1 MFSRRGESIDYSV
14 IPRPYLSRILS
25 NRKKM
30 IVNRR
35 HFIAALTTGLGAT
48 ACRPTRLPD
57 RNAAHVRV
65 TGCEVF
71 HVGVNRRGT
80 WVIPRL
86 ETNAGLTGI
95 GDASQAG
102 PDDPQI
108 PKIHEYAE
116 LLKGRSVYDIEWFRQ
131 KTLPEAARHLP
142 AAACAMS
149 GLEQA
154 LYDIQGQ
161 IAGIP
166 TFQLFGGKVRDKVRN
181 YANINRSVDERNP
194 KGFATMAERARRA
207 GFDAIKLA
215 PFDGMPLDGTTTEIE
230 NYTALGIDCARLV
243 REVLGSDGDLLI
255 DAHSYFDLE
264 RGLRLAGDLEPHDL
278 FWLEEVSD
286 DWETLASINR
296 AVSMPT
302 AGGEFLHGV
311 KQNHRYIAAGAADI
325 LMPDVK
331 YCSGMLELKRIAA
344 LAEGAGLP
352 VSPHG
357 PASPVGNMSATH
369 ICAGLSNFLILE
381 HSFGEVPWRAELVD
395 PPEVI
400 AGGYLAVPDRP
411 GFGIRINEKVA
422 QRYKV

>member
-1 MFSRRGESIDYSV
+1 M
-14 IPRPYLSRILS
+14 
-25 NRKKM
+25 
-30 IVNRR
+30 NRR
-35 HFIAALTTGLGAT
+35 HFIASLMTGLGAT
-48 ACRPTRLPD
+48 ACRPTQLPD

-131 KTLPEAARHLP
+131 KTLPEAARQLP

-154 LYDIQGQ
+154 LYDIQGK

-194 KGFATMAERARRA
+194 KGFAAMAERAQQA

-215 PFDGMPLDGTTTEIE
+215 PFDGMPLEGTTTEIE
-230 NYTALGIDCARLV
+230 NYTTLGIDCARAV
-243 REVLGSDGDLLI
+243 REVLGPDGDLLI
-255 DAHSYFDLE
+255 DAHSYFDLK
-264 RGLRLAGDLEPHDL
+264 RGLRLAEDLEPLDL

-286 DWETLASINR
+286 DWETLAAINR
-296 AVSMPT
+296 TIPMPT

-311 KQNHRYIAAGAADI
+311 EQNHRYIAAGAADI

-331 YCSGMLELKRIAA
+331 YCSGMLELKKIAA

-357 PASPVGNMSATH
+357 PASPVGNMSTAH
-369 ICAGLSNFLILE
+369 ICAGLSNFKILE
-381 HSFGEVPWRAELVD
+381 YSFGEVPWRAELID

-400 AGGYLAVPDRP
+400 EEGYLAIQDRP
-411 GFGIRINEKVA
+411 GLGIRINEKVA